1 MEENFIKEIAHE
13 MLVNLL
19 DGKTEN
25 VSTELLN
32 ETKTKAIEIVQK
44 KIENN
49 DGGIALLSQLMIEI
63 SQINTL

>member
-13 MLVNLL
+13 MLVGLL

-32 ETKTKAIEIVQK
+32 ETKSKAIEIVQK

-49 DGGIALLSQLMIEI
+49 DGGIALLSELMIEI

>member
-1 MEENFIKEIAHE
+1 MEENFIKEVATE
-13 MLVNLL
+13 MLVGLL

-32 ETKTKAIEIVQK
+32 ETKSKAIAIIQK